1 MKNLSNHL
9 GEMTFDG
16 LIIGLTPAVQVDGG
30 IIRKLSAET
39 TLVRGTILAK
49 SDKDNKLVV
58 LGTNAAEGEKL
69 TPNCVLCDDI
79 TVGTAE
85 DESVAVYTAGCFN
98 LEKVTVADGYTIT
111 EGDKDELRIRNIAFK
126 SVTPAN

>member
-39 TLVRGTILAK
+39 TLVRGTLLAK

-58 LGTNAAEGEKL
+58 LGTNAEDGEKL